1 MKKPILVCSILVC
14 SIFCQAQIV
23 LLNGPT
29 KQFADSL
36 NKIVLDFKNNF
47 STIKGKQLNT
57 EPEAIVF
64 VSKICLPAAKN
75 CIIKK
80 YTSTEDKTASWQALL
95 YSSDNF
101 DETIKMYKKFFAQ
114 IKAVN
119 INGVDKISTSFFG
132 KLEKMDENVRF
143 FTSTLRLKTDNVYF
157 KNLAVAIEL
166 TNNYAGWDIY
176 INIYS
181 KKIEAD
187 DDGADE

>member
-1 MKKPILVCSILVC
+1 MKKTTLCISILLLNLLC
-14 SIFCQAQIV
+14 HAQII
-23 LLNGPT
+23 LQNGQH

-75 CIIKK
+75 CTVKK

-119 INGVDKISTSFFG
+119 INGVDKIGTSFFG

-176 INIYS
+176 VNIYS
-181 KKIEAD
+181 KKIDVD